1 MTCIFIIFII
11 ACGQLPFAN
20 EKNLREKECC
30 DFSKPL
36 QSTAICAAFCQLP
49 QSRMGPRQA
58 LEGSWRP
65 ADASTFSSL
74 QRFHEERQQKR
85 SVVLWQLFLQPP
97 HDTSRCC
104 FYCSAHY
111 VHSWFLLLSP
121 SCLLGGPPS
130 SGVSSQ
136 QAALQSWCLYCHG
149 ILLKHLS
156 SCYIC
161 TFICLVSVH
170 PLFSSQIW
178 YLAQGSIARSHFA
191 HSIGF

>member
-20 EKNLREKECC
+20 EKTFRKKECC

-36 QSTAICAAFCQLP
+36 QSTAICAAFCQLL

-58 LEGSWRP
+58 LEGIWRP

-74 QRFHEERQQKR
+74 QRFHEERAAEEVIGTVTAV
-85 SVVLWQLFLQPP
+85 SSSF

-136 QAALQSWCLYCHG
+136 QAALQSWSLYCHG
-149 ILLKHLS
+149 NPLKTPLQLLCMH
-156 SCYIC
+156 I
-161 TFICLVSVH
+161 TCLVSLH